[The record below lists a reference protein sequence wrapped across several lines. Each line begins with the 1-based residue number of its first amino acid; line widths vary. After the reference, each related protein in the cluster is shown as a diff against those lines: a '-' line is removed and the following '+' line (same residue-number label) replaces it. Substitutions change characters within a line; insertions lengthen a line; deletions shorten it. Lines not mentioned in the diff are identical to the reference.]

1 MTYGSDGLDIKDLA
15 FRVGAGRLS
24 LSGHSGSTLAL
35 RASAANLP
43 LTALDLVSPGLGL
56 SGVADGEATIGGTP
70 SNPTGE
76 WRVRLQRVSAPQMRN
91 AGLPALD
98 VAGSGQLAGGR
109 TSLDATIN
117 AGTGAALRLT
127 GSAPLAP
134 DGPLDVKVD
143 GSLDARLA
151 NSMLSVSGRHAAG
164 SLAIAFQLRGTIAK
178 PQAQG
183 TVRLSGGEL
192 RDDQTGFKLTG
203 VTGTFVA
210 NGDTIRIDHFA
221 GTTPNGGSI
230 SATGEVRLDPAA
242 GFPGSI
248 RVTGQ
253 HAQLVANDILSATA
267 DMALNISGPLAQK
280 PRVDG
285 RITIVGMDISVPD
298 RFNSVAAPIPGTKH
312 LNPTPTARA
321 RLALMAKGHGA
332 RAPLFDATLAL
343 TVSAASRIFV
353 RGRGIYA
360 ELGGDLHVAA
370 PPAIRR

>member
-1 MTYGSDGLDIKDLA
+1 
-15 FRVGAGRLS
+15 
-24 LSGHSGSTLAL
+24 
-35 RASAANLP
+35 
-43 LTALDLVSPGLGL
+43 
-56 SGVADGEATIGGTP
+56 
-70 SNPTGE
+70 
-76 WRVRLQRVSAPQMRN
+76 MRN
-91 AGLPALD
+91 LGLPALD
-98 VAGSGQLAGGR
+98 VAGSGKLAGGR

-164 SLAIAFQLRGTIAK
+164 SLAIAFQLRGTMAK

-192 RDDQTGFKLTG
+192 RDDQTGFKLTA

-242 GFPGSI
+242 GFPGSV

-253 HAQLVANDILSATA
+253 HAQLVANNILSATA
-267 DMALNISGPLAQK
+267 DMALTITGPLAQK
-280 PRVDG
+280 PQSRWAHHNRRDG
-285 RITIVGMDISVPD
+285 Y
-298 RFNSVAAPIPGTKH
+298 
-312 LNPTPTARA
+312 LCARS
-321 RLALMAKGHGA
+321 LQ
-332 RAPLFDATLAL
+332 
-343 TVSAASRIFV
+343 
-353 RGRGIYA
+353 
-360 ELGGDLHVAA
+360 
-370 PPAIRR
+370 